1 MRLFAKP
8 LIDEVLKSIQSLFLC
23 WVDTRAYPNSNS
35 GDEIALMYQS
45 FSSSI
50 MLFDYRADHCLEYNG
65 CSCNWRCYGAQRP
78 RQSREVLREYKE
90 FRFWKDF
97 RAISCQRLF
106 SCPFAAYRQ
115 RRGREDARDFL
126 NQAGDQRK
134 AMAKVS
140 KSVTDGLLGIMD
152 PSQEAPQEQA

>member
-1 MRLFAKP
+1 
-8 LIDEVLKSIQSLFLC
+8 
-23 WVDTRAYPNSNS
+23 
-35 GDEIALMYQS
+35 MYQS

-50 MLFDYRADHCLEYNG
+50 MLFDYRTDHCLEYNG
-65 CSCNWRCYGAQRP
+65 CSCNWRCYGARRP

-115 RRGREDARDFL
+115 RRVGKMHGTFKSGRGSKKSYGKGFKVGYGRSSWHYGSFSGSPAGASL
-126 NQAGDQRK
+126 GLSKQASSENPGHEHPRTQPYDKRYSMNK
-134 AMAKVS
+134 NYGKNYG
-140 KSVTDGLLGIMD
+140 KRYR
-152 PSQEAPQEQA
+152 